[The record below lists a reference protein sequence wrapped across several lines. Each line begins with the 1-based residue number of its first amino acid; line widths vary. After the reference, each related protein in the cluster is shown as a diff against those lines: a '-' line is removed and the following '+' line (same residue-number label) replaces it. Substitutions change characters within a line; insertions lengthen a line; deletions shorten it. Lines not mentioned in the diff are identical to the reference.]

1 MGRLEVRISHSS
13 GVPDLLAF
21 LPVLAILALAYGIEL
36 IASMLWWIVGI
47 TTAITIVAAITVVL
61 LLRMTRRREARF
73 AAELV
78 ARRATAIPVPRA
90 RAREL
95 PPAAH
100 YHLHIHAGHTNPPT
114 VTPSAYRDELT
125 T

>member
-1 MGRLEVRISHSS
+1 MGRLEVRIYHGS
-13 GVPDLLAF
+13 GAGDLPAF
-21 LPVLAILALAYGIEL
+21 ILVLAIAGLAWAIEI

-47 TTAITIVAAITVVL
+47 TAVVTIAGAITVAL

-73 AAELV
+73 AAVLA
-78 ARRATAIPVPRA
+78 ARRATTAIPVQ

-100 YHLHIHAGHTNPPT
+100 YHLHIHSGHQAP
-114 VTPSAYRDELT
+114 VTTSSYRDELT